1 MLKYFLIPDSLP
13 TVSTDKERYFFSCY
27 RLSKIKKRV
36 IKTIPFVFIANAIV
50 FPLLSLLLY
59 ITIINSGSNHVDPP
73 PEIIG
78 KLKLLVSAMALLP
91 IIISVVM
98 FKAYRIMVAHIYQM
112 EIICTENEI
121 IQHFPNKEIRIF
133 WSEIKKVRETAL
145 GRMQQWSIIDNNGKK
160 IKADAAFIEM
170 IEPLP
175 ELKMTWRGETLK
187 YPDGST
193 QPLTLKENR
202 LYSIISEKANC

>member
-1 MLKYFLIPDSLP
+1 M
-13 TVSTDKERYFFSCY
+13 
-27 RLSKIKKRV
+27 
-36 IKTIPFVFIANAIV
+36 
-50 FPLLSLLLY
+50 
-59 ITIINSGSNHVDPP
+59 
-73 PEIIG
+73 
-78 KLKLLVSAMALLP
+78 
-91 IIISVVM
+91 
-98 FKAYRIMVAHIYQM
+98 
-112 EIICTENEI
+112 
-121 IQHFPNKEIRIF
+121 
-133 WSEIKKVRETAL
+133 RETAL

>member
-1 MLKYFLIPDSLP
+1 M
-13 TVSTDKERYFFSCY
+13 
-27 RLSKIKKRV
+27 V
-36 IKTIPFVFIANAIV
+36 IKTMPWVCLATAV
-50 FPLLSLLLY
+50 MFPLLSLMLY
-59 ITIINSGSNHVDPP
+59 FTTINNAIHQGSQA
-73 PEIIG
+73 PELIEKFRLII
-78 KLKLLVSAMALLP
+78 LAMAFLGVL
-91 IIISVVM
+91 ISATM
-98 FKAYRIMVAHIYQM
+98 FATYRIMVSHIYQM

-121 IQHFPNKEIRIF
+121 IQYFPNKEIRIF
-133 WSEIKKVRETAL
+133 WSEIKKVRKTAL

-170 IEPLP
+170 QKPLP

-202 LYSIISEKANC
+202 LYSIISEKANCVSRLWHLPFLKQFLLGLTD